1 MDSENPPENG
11 KWLKRA
17 IGAVYFIAVVIL
29 IPFFIWPLVNST
41 STQNPKMEAMVI
53 STVFLVLTLPISI
66 YSVASHLV
74 NFNQP
79 ELQRPICRVLL
90 MVPVYS
96 LTSFLSLQFTQFS
109 LYFDTLREWYE
120 AYALYNFMALVL
132 RFLLRNYDLR
142 YVLEYKPHQPHIFP
156 FCCLVPFPAGL
167 PFIASCKSGVVQY
180 CFVRTLT
187 TLVALVTQLT
197 DRYHEGEFDFR
208 FAYLYLVVVNNI
220 SQVWAMYCLILLYY
234 TMRVELRPLS
244 PMLKFAA
251 IKILVFLTF
260 WQSVLLALL
269 VWTKVL
275 TPNDAWAWKTPREL
289 SNGLQAFVIII
300 EMFALSLMHHHA
312 FPVAP
317 FIAGGFNQ
325 FGTASWS
332 QQIRSLWDHSDITED
347 VREHVRVIGGVVQD
361 ARGRLGHLLHQS
373 WPPGNEE
380 QSSEHDDA
388 DDQPLIT
395 A

>member
-1 MDSENPPENG
+1 
-11 KWLKRA
+11 
-17 IGAVYFIAVVIL
+17 
-29 IPFFIWPLVNST
+29 
-41 STQNPKMEAMVI
+41 
-53 STVFLVLTLPISI
+53 
-66 YSVASHLV
+66 
-74 NFNQP
+74 
-79 ELQRPICRVLL
+79 

-96 LTSFLSLQFTQFS
+96 LTSFLSLRFTQFS

-142 YVLEYKPHQPHIFP
+142 YVLEYKPHQSHIFP
-156 FCCLVPFPAGL
+156 FCCLAPFPPGL

-208 FAYLYLVVVNNI
+208 YAYLYLVFINNI
-220 SQVWAMYCLILLYY
+220 SQIWAMYCLILLYY

-251 IKILVFLTF
+251 IKFVVFLTF

-275 TPNDAWAWKTPREL
+275 EPNDAWAWKTPKEL

-325 FGTASWS
+325 FGTSSWS

-347 VREHVRVIGGVVQD
+347 VREHVRVIGDVVQD
-361 ARGRLGHLLHQS
+361 ARGRLGHLLHHQS
-373 WPPGNEE
+373 WPPSNE
-380 QSSEHDDA
+380 QSTE